1 MNSAS
6 NTTIQG
12 DQRHQLI
19 RLLAARQAELGYLPG
34 EALNEVARELG
45 LPLSDVYGTA
55 TFYSF
60 LATIPRSRNVIR
72 VCKSLPCFLKNSR
85 LVIDSVGHKLG
96 IAPGE
101 TTSDGR
107 YSLELTNCIGSCDQ
121 APAMMINH
129 DVHRNLTTAKISRIL
144 QQYQ

>member
-1 MNSAS
+1 MNGVS
-6 NTTIQG
+6 NTAIQG

-19 RLLAARQAELGYLPG
+19 RLLRARQAELGYLPG
-34 EALNEVARELG
+34 ESLIEVACELG

-60 LATIPRSRNVIR
+60 LATRPRSRNVIR
-72 VCKSLPCFLKNSR
+72 VCKSLPCFLKSSH
-85 LVIDSVGHKLG
+85 LVIHSVRRELG

-101 TTSDGR
+101 TTADGG

-129 DVHRNLTTAKISRIL
+129 DVHCNLTAAKISRIL
-144 QQYQ
+144 QKYR